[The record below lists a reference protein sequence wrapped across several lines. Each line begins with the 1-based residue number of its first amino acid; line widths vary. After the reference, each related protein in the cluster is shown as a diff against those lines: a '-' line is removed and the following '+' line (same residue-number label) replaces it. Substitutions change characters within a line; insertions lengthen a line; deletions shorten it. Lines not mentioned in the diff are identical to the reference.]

1 MLNSDVPSLTP
12 QLIADLFNEDYWTH
26 QKAVQALLDLGFPRP
41 PLTEDVLFLHLQQH
55 AANIVRARAAMILG
69 SLSDQRA
76 IDALIRALADPN
88 AEVRIEAAR
97 ALAIHGDRVDFQV
110 WLSLLDA
117 PVISY
122 STLQGL
128 MAHPQMLLSL
138 LDAPHISYSTLRGL
152 MAHPQA
158 AQFMPHDHE
167 QRHEIAAYATRIS
180 GRVTPE
186 HWEILLNG
194 LGDTLMI
201 IRKGCV
207 RALGYCSSQAQE
219 VLPVLMPL
227 LDDSDVGVRCE
238 AISAVVHLGGEV
250 PTTTRQRLLN
260 DTATRKA
267 SALALGRLG
276 DPTALAIISAE
287 LAVDHEFDRENAVS
301 WIRTGSHTAETIR
314 EVVRHLPLSII
325 MRSLTDPYWPV
336 SYPWAECVATL
347 GADVPFAQVEALLQ
361 HADHTV
367 RLAALHVLTCC
378 GVRPPIAPPFAL
390 LDDPE
395 ITVRREAVEALL
407 TFDVPVER
415 LIPYLEPEHPDVA
428 GVLAPRGSREAI
440 AILLAVLTDGD
451 EIEQWQAAYALT
463 NVSGPLPVA
472 PLLDALGTVDVQ
484 ISIRVLEV
492 LAKQPG
498 ALRDYLPAII
508 DTLEGGQRWAALE
521 DLYANSLVY
530 SLRGLVAVAPT
541 MHAYAM
547 SQLEAQRSST
557 QFIALRTL
565 EQLPVEARE
574 RVEWLRTNSP
584 SFAVRDRARIMLKLQ
599 SS

>member
-12 QLIADLFNEDYWTH
+12 QLIADLFVEDYWTH

-117 PVISY
+117 PRVHY
-122 STLQGL
+122 SALKGL
-128 MAHPQMLLSL
+128 MM
-138 LDAPHISYSTLRGL
+138 
-152 MAHPQA
+152 HPQA
-158 AQFMPHDHE
+158 EQFVPQDHK
-167 QRHEIAAYATRIS
+167 QRNRIAVYATRIS
-180 GRVTPE
+180 GQVTPE
-186 HWEILLNG
+186 HWESLLNG
-194 LGDTLMI
+194 LGSTQMT

-521 DLYANSLVY
+521 DLFANSLVY

-584 SFAVRDRARIMLKLQ
+584 SSSVRDMARLRLNPK